1 MVFSRLASV
10 ITLVLATVSVAGFPA
25 SADDS
30 GGPDGPDG
38 HDSATAVTAA
48 AGTAPSASDVLH
60 SLDLRS
66 TIERAPAGP
75 WLDESVTLELLGD
88 PGGAGVLGHAI
99 ESVGGRVVSDAP
111 SGTVLAEVP
120 LRAVDELERSTDAT
134 IRSPLVLDV
143 RPERHVTAR
152 LPTTGPFTTS
162 GATDHV
168 DITRA
173 GGWHDAGFTGA
184 GVRVGVID
192 FFNIRSF
199 WDTDRMG
206 PEPVPGVTARC
217 IEFGG
222 DCSAEFF
229 APAPQVGDDHG
240 PAVVEI
246 IRAMAPDAEIYIGRA
261 ATESDYYAL
270 IDWFADSGVRIV
282 NRSLGS
288 RYDGPGD
295 GRGALTAVADYAV
308 GRDMTW
314 FNSGGNGAIAR
325 YYRHPV
331 RIVGDHVA
339 FGPAGTSTWLAFN
352 GCIAPGGV
360 RWANDWDLPPA
371 QRTDYDVFIHRAP
384 IGKPEAGQVVAAST
398 FRQTEGAPP
407 LEVFTN
413 GTACPPQG
421 SQFYLRI
428 QLVSGSPAGD
438 VIEILDYADGMAA
451 HTQAPFSA
459 ATPVVDSRSP
469 GVIAVGAIDPPG
481 SGTIGNYSSQ
491 GPTNDGR
498 IKPDVAAPSGST
510 SVTFGATFS
519 GTSASAPVVAGGAA
533 LLLGARL
540 AADSRSLGDLVR
552 HLVVDR
558 GAPGRD
564 NVHGTGEF
572 RFPDPPTAAADAEP
586 SRYVPLPTPTRV
598 LDTRPT
604 SPIGPA
610 ALIGDRWPGRIV
622 DVPVNR
628 IPGADPAVVTAV
640 AANVT
645 VVAADQPGYTQAFP
659 TGRATLA
666 GFSNSN
672 IDTGNQTRPNFMV
685 IPVGRDG
692 TLSIYST
699 SGGDLL
705 VDVLGTFEATDGPV
719 GAGRLV
725 DLPVARRVLDT
736 RAVGAPLGTGQQ
748 MNFAVPDGLDPA
760 VVSAL
765 VVNVTATQTTGLGFV
780 QALPAGR
787 SDDIGR
793 TSTLNLTDGATSAN
807 TVIVPVTAAGV
818 TLFAELGPGGS
829 THLIAD
835 VTGYITSSAAPESG
849 RGRFVPVRP
858 GRAFDSRSVGA
869 LLASG
874 STADVR
880 ASDVASV
887 SLPSSASAVVWNLTA
902 TGTTMPGFLSGWPA
916 DGPEPPTS
924 ALNWTSPG
932 TTVAN
937 AGIIA
942 PSADGVMRVRV
953 DAGPQVLGA
962 PLTHTIVDVFG
973 YFT

>member
-1 MVFSRLASV
+1 VLHRAVV
-10 ITLVLATVSVAGFPA
+10 IATLVVAAVPVGGLPAAADDESHHHQLEPA
-25 SADDS
+25 S
-30 GGPDGPDG
+30 P
-38 HDSATAVTAA
+38 
-48 AGTAPSASDVLH
+48 APSTHQSPDELH

-75 WLDESVTLELLGD
+75 WLDESVMLELLGE
-88 PGGAGVLGHAI
+88 PHETGALGQLI
-99 ESVGGRVVSDAP
+99 EAAGGRVVAGAP

-120 LRAVDELERSTDAT
+120 LRSVDELERSTDAT

-143 RPERHVTAR
+143 RPERAATEPVQA
-152 LPTTGPFTTS
+152 LGPFTTS
-162 GATDHV
+162 EGTDHV
-168 DITRA
+168 DITGA
-173 GGWHDAGFTGA
+173 DGWHDVGFTGA
-184 GVRVGVID
+184 GIRVGVID
-192 FFNIRSF
+192 FFNIRAF

-229 APAPQVGDDHG
+229 APTPQVGDDHG

-270 IDWFADSGVRIV
+270 VDWFADNGVRIV

-295 GRGALTAVADYAV
+295 GRGALTAVADHAV
-308 GRDMTW
+308 GRGITW
-314 FNSGGNGAIAR
+314 FNSGGNSGIER
-325 YYRHPV
+325 YYRHAV

-339 FGPAGTSTWLAFN
+339 FGPSGTSTWLPFN

-384 IGKPEAGQVVAAST
+384 IGNPEAGQVVASST

-407 LEVFTN
+407 LEVFIN
-413 GTACPPQG
+413 GTACPPEG

-438 VIEILDYADGMAA
+438 VIEILDYADGIAA

-459 ATPVVDSRSP
+459 ATPVVDSRSA
-469 GVIAVGAIDPPG
+469 GVIAVGAIDPPS
-481 SGTIGNYSSQ
+481 SGLIGNYSSQ

-498 IKPDVAAPSGST
+498 VKPDVAAPSGSA
-510 SVTFGATFS
+510 SVTFGGTFS

-533 LLLGARL
+533 VLLGAGL

-564 NVHGTGEF
+564 NAYGTGEF
-572 RFPDPPTAAADAEP
+572 RFPDPPNVVADPEP
-586 SRYVPLPTPTRV
+586 SRYVPLSGPTRV

-604 SPIGPA
+604 SPVGPS
-610 ALIGDRWPGRIV
+610 ALVGDRWPGRIV
-622 DVPVNR
+622 DLPVDR
-628 IPGADPAVVTAV
+628 IPGVDPDVVTAV
-640 AANVT
+640 VANVT
-645 VVAADQPGYTQAFP
+645 VVNATRPGFTQAFP

-672 IDTGNQTRPNFMV
+672 IDTDAQTRPNFMV
-685 IPVGRDG
+685 IPVGTDR
-692 TLSIYST
+692 TISIYST

-719 GAGRLV
+719 SDGRLV
-725 DLPVARRVLDT
+725 GLTTARRVLDT
-736 RAVGAPLGTGQQ
+736 RSVGAPLGSGQQ
-748 MNFAVPDGLDPA
+748 VTFGVPDGLDPA
-760 VVSAL
+760 SVSAL
-765 VVNVTATQTTGLGFV
+765 VVNVTATQTSGLGFV

-787 SDDIGR
+787 DQDIGR

-807 TVIVPVTAAGV
+807 TVIVPVTASGV
-818 TLFAELGPGGS
+818 ALYAELGPGGS

-835 VTGYITSSAAPESG
+835 VTGYITSTVAPESD

-858 GRAFDSRSVGA
+858 GRAFDSRGLGA
-869 LLASG
+869 LLTSG
-874 STADVR
+874 ATADVR
-880 ASDVASV
+880 AADVASV
-887 SLPSSASAVVWNLTA
+887 TLPPSVTAVVWNFTA
-902 TGTTMPGFLSGWPA
+902 TGTTLPGFLSGWPA

-924 ALNWTSPG
+924 ALNWISPG

-942 PSADGVMRVRV
+942 PSADGVMRTRV
-953 DAGPQVLGA
+953 DAGPQVFGA
-962 PLTHTIVDVFG
+962 PLTHSIVDVFG